1 MEAQEELYFW
11 SQLGWDL
18 FHSWHVPY
26 VHPGAV
32 VSTQ

>member
-11 SQLGWDL
+11 SQLVWDL